1 MNNLVLAA
9 PIVIPLTTAFL
20 LPLIE
25 RFAHRLVSLSCI
37 SAMLITLGILA
48 SFVEAVSTGEVLV
61 YWMGGWEPR
70 DGLAIG
76 ISLSVDAWG
85 LLIALVV
92 AVVGLM
98 ALIYSLVYM
107 ENQSGH
113 VPYYVLMMLTQTALI
128 GFCLSGDLFNQ
139 FVWLEVFSVAAF
151 ALTGFHVER
160 SEAVEAAFKYLIT
173 NSVASF
179 FIAIGLTLLYMQTG
193 ALNIA
198 QIAHEF
204 HATPGGY
211 VAIGLLIGGYATKA
225 ALVPW
230 HFWLPDAHSVA
241 PSPVSA
247 LFSGALIKVGIY
259 AVARSAFT
267 LVPFQPGS
275 IIQTGLLIVAAL
287 TMLVGGIQMLHQ
299 HSIKRVLAF
308 SSVSQMGYIVLGFAL
323 GTPAGLAA
331 AAMYVINHALLKTAL
346 FIGAGIVT
354 QRANIHYLSEGGNLA
369 RQMPVTFGCMALAAL
384 GLSGMPFLSGFV
396 SKTMLE
402 EAADSAGFGLLTL
415 IAIIASIFTFSGL
428 ARLVWSIF
436 GTRPVDG
443 TRMHVG
449 EAHPLALL
457 PIVVMVAGSVLIGSF
472 PSWAA
477 ERFAWPASEALHD
490 REHYVGTV
498 MGIELTESEGTP
510 VHEEAPPNPL
520 DLHHWTIPLLI
531 LTGGSLLAYG
541 LLHPEEQMAKLL
553 ARPIGGVVGML
564 RNWHSGLVTDYALWN
579 AFGTAV
585 MLGALVLGQS
595 SG

>member
-1 MNNLVLAA
+1 MNNLILAA
-9 PIVIPLTTAFL
+9 PILIPLTTAFL
-20 LPLIE
+20 LPLIG
-25 RFAHRLVSLSCI
+25 RWAHRLVWLSCI
-37 SAMLITLGILA
+37 VATLVTLGILA
-48 SFVEAVSTGEVLV
+48 SFIEAVSSGQVLV
-61 YWMGGWEPR
+61 YWLGGWVPR

-76 ISLSVDAWG
+76 ISLSVDAWA

-92 AVVGLM
+92 AIVGLM

-113 VPYYVLMMLTQTALI
+113 IPYYVLLMLIQAALI

-160 SEAVEAAFKYLIT
+160 SDAVEAAFKYLIT
-173 NSVASF
+173 NTVASF

-204 HATPGGY
+204 HATSGGY

-259 AVARSAFT
+259 AVARSVFT

-299 HSIKRVLAF
+299 QSIKRVLAF
-308 SSVSQMGYIVLGFAL
+308 SSVSQMGYIVLGVAL

-346 FIGAGIVT
+346 FISAGIVS
-354 QRANIHYLSEGGNLA
+354 QRANIHDLSEGGNLA
-369 RQMPVTFGCMALAAL
+369 RRMPVTFGCMALAAL
-384 GLSGMPFLSGFV
+384 GLSGMPFLSGFI

-402 EAADSAGFGLLTL
+402 EAVTSAGFGLLTV
-415 IAIIASIFTFSGL
+415 IVIVASIFTFAGL
-428 ARLVWSIF
+428 ARLVWSVF
-436 GTRPVDG
+436 GSRPVHG
-443 TRMHVG
+443 TPTHVG
-449 EAHPLALL
+449 EGHPLALL
-457 PIVVMVAGSVLIGSF
+457 PVVLMVVGSILVGSF
-472 PSWAA
+472 PAWTA
-477 ERFAWPASEALHD
+477 EHFAWPASEALYNRD
-490 REHYVGTV
+490 HYVNSV
-498 MGIELTESEGTP
+498 MGINPTDLDIELI
-510 VHEEAPPNPL
+510 HEEVPPNPL
-520 DLHHWTIPLLI
+520 DLQHWTVPLVVLI
-531 LTGGSLLAYG
+531 GGSLLAYG
-541 LLHPEEQMAKLL
+541 LLHPQEQIGKSF
-553 ARPIGGVVGML
+553 ARPLSGVAGL
-564 RNWHSGLVTDYALWN
+564 IRSWHSGLVTDYALWN

-585 MLGALVLGQS
+585 MLGALMLWQRLA
-595 SG
+595 